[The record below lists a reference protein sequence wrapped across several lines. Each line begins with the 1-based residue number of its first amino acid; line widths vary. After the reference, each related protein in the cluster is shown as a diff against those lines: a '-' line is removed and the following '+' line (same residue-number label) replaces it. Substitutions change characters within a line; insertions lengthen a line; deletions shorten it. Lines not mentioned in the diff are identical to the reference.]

1 MPTSPRL
8 ADDAALRRT
17 ALVILGLGF
26 VARLALAALL
36 DPGLDEAYAIAVAV
50 PAQLSW
56 FDHPP
61 MAFWWVGA
69 MRTLGAPLFGDPAP
83 AVWLRLP
90 FVLAFTGTAWLMFDL
105 TRRLYGARAGV
116 WALGAL
122 TLAPFFLVSAGS
134 WLVPDGPLVLF
145 LAATARLL
153 VEIVFFA
160 PTRARR
166 TALWLAAGVT
176 LGLAGLSKYHAAL
189 FAVGAFVWL
198 LATRRRRL
206 LAEPGP
212 WLAALVAGAVVSPVL
227 VWNAENGWV
236 SFLFQAGRGGGGR
249 TNWAG
254 FGRAILG
261 QAAYLMPWTLVA
273 AGVGAA
279 RALRADRDIAAPS
292 GLLLAL
298 AVLPIGLFTAVP
310 LLGGDS
316 LPHWQMPGWLF
327 LMPLLGRGL
336 AEAESLGDRLPR
348 LARRF
353 AAATVVLLV
362 IAASLFAALRFTPP
376 PRELVERAKLGRF
389 LEESTTWRGLADG
402 LARRGFL
409 APDAAGRAPVVVSFR
424 WLEAARLAEA
434 LGGRAR
440 VTVFDGDPR
449 GFAFQLDPAELVGRD
464 LVLVGR
470 PETLAR
476 GLGAVTP
483 YFAAIEP
490 QPTLAVGA
498 GEPPPFDLAVA
509 VGRTL
514 LRPYP
519 LPYPKRDAG
528 GGTR

>member
-1 MPTSPRL
+1 MPPSPRL

-26 VARLALAALL
+26 VARLGLAALL
-36 DPGLDEAYAIAVAV
+36 DPGLDEAYAIAVAK
-50 PAQLSW
+50 PTQLSW

-69 MRTLGAPLFGDPAP
+69 MRTLGAPLYGDPAP

-90 FVLAFTGTAWLMFDL
+90 FVVAFTATAWLVFDL
-105 TRRLYGARAGV
+105 TRRLSGARAGV
-116 WALGAL
+116 WALAAL

-145 LAATARLL
+145 LAATARIV
-153 VEIVFFA
+153 VEIVFFT
-160 PTRARR
+160 PTRGRR
-166 TALWLAAGVT
+166 TLMWLAAGVT

-198 LATRRRRL
+198 VATPHRRL

-212 WLAALVAGAVVSPVL
+212 WLAALVAGVVVSPVL
-227 VWNAENGWV
+227 VWNAKNGWV
-236 SFLFQAGRGGGGR
+236 SFLFQAGRGAGGR

-273 AGVGAA
+273 AVIGAV
-279 RALRADRDIAAPS
+279 RALRADRDLGAPS
-292 GLLLAL
+292 GFLVAL
-298 AVLPIGLFTAVP
+298 AVLPIGIFTAVP

-327 LMPLLGRGL
+327 LMPLLGRWL
-336 AEAESLGDRLPR
+336 AQAETASDRLPR

-353 AAATVVLLV
+353 AVATGVLLV
-362 IAASLFAALRFTPP
+362 VAASLFAALRFTPP
-376 PRELVERAKLGRF
+376 PRELVERAKLTRF
-389 LEESTTWRGLADG
+389 LEESTTWRGLAEG
-402 LARRGFL
+402 LAQRGLL
-409 APDAAGRAPVVVSFR
+409 APDAAGRTPVVVSFR
-424 WLEAARLAEA
+424 WLEAARIAEA

-449 GFAFQLDPAELVGRD
+449 GFAFLVDPAELVGRD
-464 LVLVGR
+464 LILVGR

-476 GLGAVTP
+476 GRDAVAP
-483 YFAAIEP
+483 LFAAIEA
-490 QPTLAVGA
+490 QPVLAVGA
-498 GEPPPFDLAVA
+498 GTPPPFDLAVA
-509 VGRTL
+509 VGRRL
-514 LRPYP
+514 LAPYP
-519 LPYPKRDAG
+519 LPYPRR
-528 GGTR
+528 TPPEISR